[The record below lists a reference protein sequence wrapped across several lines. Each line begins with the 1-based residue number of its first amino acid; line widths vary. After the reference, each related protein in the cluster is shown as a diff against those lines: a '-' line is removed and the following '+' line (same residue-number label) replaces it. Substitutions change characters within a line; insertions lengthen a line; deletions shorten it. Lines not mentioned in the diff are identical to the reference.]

1 MTADYDE
8 KTRVTQVVQQP
19 PPDDSPSNDCLV
31 VIYTAEPG
39 LLGKRFVLDKSPTR
53 LGRGADSQIVLEG
66 DSVSRRHAHLE
77 RRAGA
82 WYVVDDGSTNG
93 TYVNEEQI
101 VREQLL
107 VNGDRIK
114 VGPSILKFLSGADA
128 EAKYHEEIYRM
139 TIVDGL
145 TQIHNKRALF
155 EALEKELMRA
165 RRYERDLSLLMF
177 DIDFFKRIN
186 DSHGH
191 PAGDFVLSELSQLM
205 ATLVRTEDV
214 LARFGG
220 EEFTVLC
227 RGTDLG
233 GAKIV
238 AERLRQTVEAHTFVF
253 GGKTIPVTISLG
265 IAAIPDTA
273 ILDHAQFL
281 AAADKAL
288 YEAKRTGRNRV
299 CLHGN
304 EATPKPEK
312 RKTGSGPN
320 VP

>member
-1 MTADYDE
+1 VTADYDE

-53 LGRGADSQIVLEG
+53 VGRGADSQIVLEG

-101 VREQLL
+101 SREQLL

-114 VGPSILKFLSGADA
+114 IGPSILKFLSGADA

-186 DSHGH
+186 DQYGH
-191 PAGDFVLSELSQLM
+191 LAGDHVLRE
-205 ATLVRTEDV
+205 
-214 LARFGG
+214 LARIVQERIRREEVFARYGG
-220 EEFTVLC
+220 EEFVILLPETPLP
-227 RGTDLG
+227 
-233 GAKIV
+233 GAAALAESLRARV
-238 AERLRQTVEAHTFVF
+238 ANHAFVF
-253 GGKTIPVTISLG
+253 QGERIPVTVSIGTALLG
-265 IAAIPDTA
+265 ENDKV
-273 ILDHAQFL
+273 
-281 AAADKAL
+281 AADLIQRADEKL
-288 YEAKRTGRNRV
+288 YEAKRGGRNRV
-299 CLHGN
+299 C
-304 EATPKPEK
+304 
-312 RKTGSGPN
+312 S
-320 VP
+320 

>member
-8 KTRVTQVVQQP
+8 KTRVTQVVQQT

-39 LLGKRFVLDKSPTR
+39 LLGTRFVLDKSPTR
-53 LGRGADSQIVLEG
+53 VGRGADSQIVLEG

-101 VREQLL
+101 SREQLL

-186 DSHGH
+186 DQYGH
-191 PAGDFVLSELSQLM
+191 LAGDHVLRE
-205 ATLVRTEDV
+205 
-214 LARFGG
+214 LARIVQERIRREEVFARYGG
-220 EEFTVLC
+220 EEFVILLPETPLPGAAALAESLRA
-227 RGTDLG
+227 RG
-233 GAKIV
+233 ANH
-238 AERLRQTVEAHTFVF
+238 AFVF
-253 GGKTIPVTISLG
+253 QGERIPVTVSIGTALLG
-265 IAAIPDTA
+265 ENDKV
-273 ILDHAQFL
+273 
-281 AAADKAL
+281 AADLIQRADEKL
-288 YEAKRTGRNRV
+288 YEAKRGGRNRV
-299 CLHGN
+299 C
-304 EATPKPEK
+304 
-312 RKTGSGPN
+312 S
-320 VP
+320 